1 MANTGNE
8 VSASDSVSEILLKE
22 QANKNDGGKKP
33 PTYETLFSNTENP
46 IQVHEQSQSRYQNTP
61 AVIMLQSSPT
71 QSMDH
76 IKYLLTNIMSQV
88 LKRKAKSKGDCN
100 RQLASY
106 IDNLSSSV
114 SSDYQTMASSQTDD
128 DIVSDIA

>member
-1 MANTGNE
+1 
-8 VSASDSVSEILLKE
+8 
-22 QANKNDGGKKP
+22 
-33 PTYETLFSNTENP
+33 
-46 IQVHEQSQSRYQNTP
+46 
-61 AVIMLQSSPT
+61 
-71 QSMDH
+71 
-76 IKYLLTNIMSQV
+76 MSHV

-128 DIVSDIA
+128 DI